1 VGGGSRVVK
10 RFLICACPVIGVV
23 LGLLAV
29 LTLKQQPPAEAMPMS
44 QFAAP
49 AEAGSSTRQRED
61 QRGAKT
67 PVAEKPGP
75 TVATHD

>member
-1 VGGGSRVVK
+1 
-10 RFLICACPVIGVV
+10 VIGVV

-44 QFAAP
+44 QFMAP
-49 AEAGSSTRQRED
+49 ADPGSSSERED

-67 PVAEKPGP
+67 PVAEKPGQS
-75 TVATHD
+75 VATHN